1 MVGGVFF
8 LRKMNLRL
16 DPCDGFRIQGSD
28 FIRPEAI
35 MPKVFYLSDDNCH
48 NISKM
53 LSKFLTLPHIIG
65 IKFIDSTLF

>member
-1 MVGGVFF
+1 MVGRVFF

-35 MPKVFYLSDDNCH
+35 MPKVFHLSDDNCH
-48 NISKM
+48 NIFNMS
-53 LSKFLTLPHIIG
+53 SKFLTLLRTIG
-65 IKFIDSTLF
+65 NKFID